1 MRGMAGTRRT
11 LTKVALR
18 SALCSELR
26 LVDGNAPTHIELFP
40 PGPKLVGLDGRQW
53 QLPDPA
59 ALVARARKHPL
70 QLPVDL
76 EHATHI
82 KGPKGEPAP
91 AYAWMVDYE
100 VGPRGE
106 VLAEVAWNAAG
117 RELVVSGA
125 VKYVSPAFR
134 FDNDNNVIS
143 IESAG
148 LTTKPNFVMAALN
161 SEGQEETM
169 NEIRKLL
176 GLPDD
181 ADEAAVM
188 AAITK
193 LVDAAKQ
200 VEAAAETAAD
210 ALPETAPEV
219 VTARNKAPSLDLY
232 VPRTD
237 YDALVARARAADERI
252 ARIERDAREREINRL
267 LDDATGAGKI
277 SPSTRDYYLAACRE
291 AGGIERFREFVAQ
304 APVILAPSSKLD
316 GRPTPKQ
323 SDALTADELAVCR
336 ASGITPEEYRAARR

>member
-1 MRGMAGTRRT
+1 M
-11 LTKVALR
+11 VALR

-26 LVDGNAPTHIELFP
+26 LVDGQAPTHIELFP
-40 PGPKLVGLDGRQW
+40 PGPALIGLDGRKW
-53 QLPDPA
+53 RLPDPA

-134 FDNDNNVIS
+134 FDSDGNVIS

-161 SEGQEETM
+161 SEGQEENM
-169 NEIRKLL
+169 NEIRRLL

-181 ADEAAVM
+181 ADDAAVT

-219 VTARNKAPSLDLY
+219 GTARKKAPSLDLY
-232 VPRTD
+232 VPRSD
-237 YDALVARARAADERI
+237 YDALVARARSADERI
-252 ARIERDAREREINRL
+252 ARIESDARDREINQL
-267 LDDATGAGKI
+267 LDDAARAGKI
-277 SPSTRDYYLAACRE
+277 SPSGRDYHLAACRE
-291 AGGIERFREFVAQ
+291 SGGVERFRAFVAG
-304 APVILAPSSKLD
+304 APVILTPTSKLE
-316 GRPTPKQ
+316 GRPVPGQ
-323 SDALTADELAVCR
+323 NEALTPDELAVCR
-336 ASGITPEEYRAARR
+336 ASGITAEEYRAARR